1 MTRSHPRRVNTDSG
15 TATSSGVPRCR
26 RPPISE
32 YSPSLFSRTI
42 SMSMSAGPRPAS
54 GDLAP
59 LRRRTGRRLTYWWN
73 PRRIGMKSPERD
85 VVGHAG
91 ESDGAEEDRLE
102 LPEPVQ
108 TVLGHHAAGLR
119 EALAAPVERRPL
131 DVEAEPAAGGVED
144 AHALGHDFLADPIAG
159 DRRDAVLHA
168 NTSVVSSP

>member
-1 MTRSHPRRVNTDSG
+1 MVGPRPWRGRPDCWPARPPG
-15 TATSSGVPRCR
+15 PPGWRP
-26 RPPISE
+26 PPISE

-108 TVLGHHAAGLR
+108 TVLGHH
-119 EALAAPVERRPL
+119 
-131 DVEAEPAAGGVED
+131 
-144 AHALGHDFLADPIAG
+144 
-159 DRRDAVLHA
+159 
-168 NTSVVSSP
+168 